1 MRKVILF
8 LSMFFLFSS
17 SVYADFE
24 PQNGINIYYNEKID
38 KTDKTSKKVKK
49 IIAIML

>member
-17 SVYADFE
+17 SVHADFE
-24 PQNGINIYYNEKID
+24 PQNGINIYYNEIKLI
-38 KTDKTSKKVKK
+38 KQAKKVKK
-49 IIAIML
+49 VIAIML